1 MESPCVARLAA
12 RMLRALVETLVTG
25 ATGFAGMALAAS
37 LAADGHTVRSLV
49 RASSKPDARA
59 RLEALGAKLV
69 EGDLADESSLEAAAR
84 GAEVVFHC
92 ARLDDPRA
100 PRATLEAVNL
110 VGTENLLAACRR
122 AGVKRVVH
130 LSTADVTQST
140 AARSYVDEE
149 LAQPANFLDARAET
163 RALAEDLVVAAS
175 DEVMQTVTLRAG
187 WIWGEGDTCLAP
199 RLARS
204 AREKSFR
211 WIDDGRALVA
221 TTNVANLVAAM
232 RLAATASEAAGA
244 IYYLTDDERITAR
257 EFLTRLAAAIGVTLP
272 RASVP
277 FALAYGLAWVA
288 ERASLSP
295 AHLRSEVVAHGRSAH
310 FNVQRA
316 RKELGYAPVVT
327 VSEGLE
333 RVRASAK
340 G

>member
-1 MESPCVARLAA
+1 
-12 RMLRALVETLVTG
+12 MLPGLVETLVTG
-25 ATGFAGMALAAS
+25 ATGFAGMALTAS
-37 LAADGHTVRSLV
+37 LAADGHSVRALV
-49 RASSKPDARA
+49 RAGSKPDLRA
-59 RLEALGAKLV
+59 KLEALGAKIID
-69 EGDLADESSLEAAAR
+69 GDLSDEPSLESAAR

-92 ARLDDPRA
+92 AKLDDPKA
-100 PRATLEAVNL
+100 PRAKLEAVNL

-122 AGVKRVVH
+122 AGVKRVVY

-140 AARSYVDEE
+140 EARSYVDEDF
-149 LAQPANFLDARAET
+149 AQPASFLDARTET

-199 RLARS
+199 RLAQS
-204 AREKSFR
+204 ARDRSFR

-221 TTNVANLVAAM
+221 TTNVANLVAGM
-232 RLAATASEAAGA
+232 RLAATVDDAASK
-244 IYYLTDDERITAR
+244 IFYLTDDERITAR
-257 EFLTRLAAAIGVTLP
+257 EFLTRLAGAIGVTLP

-277 FALAYGLAWVA
+277 FAIAYGLAWIS
-288 ERASLSP
+288 ERMSQSP
-295 AHLRSEVVAHGRSAH
+295 SHLRSEVVSHGRSAH

-333 RVRASAK
+333 RVRAAAK
-340 G
+340 NA